1 MNMQTPLNRARGLGT
16 ARDGTHHFWWQRV
29 TAVANVPLTI
39 ALIVI
44 AINISSASYEEA
56 RAIVASPLVAG
67 IFLLLVL
74 SVSYHMRL
82 GMQTIIEDY
91 VHGKL
96 SRVMAVVANI
106 MFSTIIAVG
115 GIFAILKIS
124 FGG

>member
-44 AINISSASYEEA
+44 AINISSASYEEV

-67 IFLLLVL
+67 VFLLLVL